1 MKPPVSKPVLLFV
14 AAVSTLIVIILWFGL
29 NPGKKGDETATFSS
43 VAGATAG
50 NSVPTNAPGQALP
63 KTGTTDGLPPVVP
76 ISLTNVIDAEEKLF
90 AQTDASA
97 QTLPQGTQVYGGI
110 EFWLQGMIHLQG
122 LAARDEEHRNF
133 RTNIIVSL
141 DQTNVTAD
149 GSSVTHLGSNIATIY
164 LLGGTR
170 YSTSKAGEKFA
181 EVILHYSDGS
191 TSSNAVEYNVHL
203 RDWWRFPYEEPARLP
218 NMLTKVA
225 WKGPSATRKD
235 HSLRLYRIAFINPYP
250 EKVIRSIEFASTMA
264 QPSLFICALT
274 LDPLG
279 AGARPDSLT
288 SQEMADP
295 ELDGQL
301 QLLVQDIEGHPLANA
316 SVSSSFSSASGS
328 PIGKKYTTDNT
339 GMALVR
345 FPDGELET
353 LDVSADHE
361 GYSGR
366 KMRWDLQGGDTIPA
380 SYTLKLGSEV
390 KIGGLIVDNGDNPV
404 PGATVSLYRFWS
416 GNDGSPDKKGEQA
429 AFSNQAQTT
438 DDQGHWQAKGL
449 PPDLLDHI
457 MFDVKHPDFVGTNI
471 NVTANAATE
480 KQLRDGTFKIVL
492 LRGLDVH
499 GHIVDDM
506 DNPISGATVW
516 AGRKFYRD
524 RQQTQSDDQ
533 GRFAFHNVTDGDTL
547 FSVMAQGHSPDSKTV
562 NVHTNM
568 SEIVFKL
575 KAGSV
580 IRAHVQDQSG
590 QPVADARVGL
600 EGRPGE
606 PAYDAYEFS
615 ANTDGQGNFSWDS
628 APDEP
633 MPFYIYHDGFEAK
646 RGVKLAPNQ
655 DNTVTMHPSRQLQGQ
670 VLDDTTDQPVTNFT
684 VRTGTASPDNSN
696 VYGVI
701 RDHEFSAV
709 DGRFNLSIDEESDN
723 AVYVTAGGYADKV
736 QKIPDAQNGIV
747 QMVVRLKPAAGLSGV
762 VLAPDGSPA
771 PGVNVAV
778 SGDPMRSNVQL
789 SNGRLRSYDSRSRIA
804 TTDADGKFN
813 IPSVPDDGTVVAAGD
828 PGFARAPLAEVRST
842 GIITL
847 QLWGRI
853 EGTLKSRGQPAAG
866 KDLLFNL
873 SIPGIS
879 TDFNGYKSTT
889 DDQGQFTMEKVPPGD
904 GAIVRLISTS
914 PNSWSWSDS
923 TPVTVKSG
931 ETTQVTLGDN
941 GTTLVGRVQY
951 NNPPTNDVAL
961 TYQGNLSGQ
970 MPPMPHFNSPT
981 EAQTYFKTPE
991 YQALMRL
998 HKNYAVEMSPDG
1010 SFSVEDV
1017 VPGTYTLHFFVRIN
1031 NGNPWAQ
1038 PPLAQGSTTITVPD
1052 AFSPTTPIDIGDV
1065 VLVPILS
1072 NPAGVTAPSAH
1083 NP

>member
-1 MKPPVSKPVLLFV
+1 MLTVV
-14 AAVSTLIVIILWFGL
+14 ILWFGQNQRKNGEEPATHSFVTGQSAT
-29 NPGKKGDETATFSS
+29 NPISTNGPAQGL
-43 VAGATAG
+43 AGAEA
-50 NSVPTNAPGQALP
+50 
-63 KTGTTDGLPPVVP
+63 TDGLPPVTP
-76 ISLTNVIDAEEKLF
+76 ISLTNVIDAAEKSF
-90 AQTDASA
+90 SQTDPSVQA
-97 QTLPQGTQVYGGI
+97 LPQGTQVYGGI

-122 LAARDEEHRNF
+122 LTARDEEHRNF
-133 RTNIIVSL
+133 RTQIIVSL

-170 YSTSKAGEKFA
+170 YGSSKTGEKFA
-181 EVILHYSDGS
+181 DVILHYSDGS

-203 RDWWRFPYEEPARLP
+203 RDWWRFPFEEPAQLP
-218 NMLTKVA
+218 NRLTKVA

-250 EKVIRSIEFASTMA
+250 EKVIRSIEFASSMA
-264 QPSLFICALT
+264 QPSLFVSAFT
-274 LDPLG
+274 LDPLA
-279 AGARPDSLT
+279 AGTRPDDLT

-301 QLLVQDIEGHPLANA
+301 QLLVEDTEGHPLANA
-316 SVSSSFSSASGS
+316 RVSSSFQGASGS
-328 PIGKKYTTDNT
+328 SSGKKYTTDNT

-345 FPDGELET
+345 FPDNGLET
-353 LDVSADHE
+353 LDVSAEHE

-366 KMRWDLQGGDTIPA
+366 KMRWDLQGGDTLPA
-380 SYTLKLGSEV
+380 SYTLKLGGEV
-390 KIGGLIVDNGDNPV
+390 KIGGLVVDTGENPIS
-404 PGATVSLYRFWS
+404 GATVSLNRFWT
-416 GNDGSPDKKGEQA
+416 GVDGSPDKKGEQP
-429 AFSNQAQTT
+429 AFSNQEQTT

-471 NVTANAATE
+471 TVTANATAE
-480 KQLRDGTFKIVL
+480 RQLRDETFKIVL
-492 LRGLDVH
+492 LRGLDVN
-499 GHIVDDM
+499 GHIVDDL
-506 DNPISGATVW
+506 DNPVPGATVW

-524 RQQTQSDDQ
+524 RQQTRSDDQ

-615 ANTDGQGNFSWDS
+615 ANTDSQGNFSWDS

-646 RGVKLAPNQ
+646 RGVKLAPDQ

-684 VRTGTASPDNSN
+684 VRTGTASPDNSD

-701 RDHEFSAV
+701 RNREFSAV
-709 DGRFNLSIDEESDN
+709 DGRFTLNIDEESDN

-736 QKIPDAQNGIV
+736 QKMPDAQNGTV
-747 QMVVRLKPAAGLSGV
+747 QMVVRLKPSAGLSGV

-789 SNGRLRSYDSRSRIA
+789 SNGRLRSYDDRSRIA
-804 TTDADGKFN
+804 TTGADGRFS
-813 IPSVPDDGTVVAAGD
+813 ISSVPDVGTVVAAGT

-853 EGTLKSRGQPAAG
+853 EGSLKSRGQPAAG

-873 SIPGIS
+873 SIPGIG

-889 DDQGQFTMEKVPPGD
+889 DNQGQFTMEKVPPGD

-941 GTTLVGRVQY
+941 GATLVGRIQF
-951 NNPPTNDVAL
+951 NNPPTNNVAL

-970 MPPMPHFNSPT
+970 MPPMPHFNSTT
-981 EAQTYFKTPE
+981 EAQAYFATPE
-991 YQALMRL
+991 YQALMRQ
-998 HKNYAVEMSPDG
+998 HKNYTVEMNPDG
-1010 SFSVEDV
+1010 SFNVDDV
-1017 VPGTYTLHFFVRIN
+1017 VPGTYSLHFFVRLN
-1031 NGNPWAQ
+1031 NGNSWAQ
-1038 PPLAQGSTTITVPD
+1038 PPIAQGSTTVTVPD
-1052 AFSPTTPIDIGDV
+1052 TFSPTTPIDIGEV
-1065 VLVPILS
+1065 VLAPIPS
-1072 NPAGVTAPSAH
+1072 TPPGINPPSFH

>member
-1 MKPPVSKPVLLFV
+1 VKLPVSRPVLLFV
-14 AAVSTLIVIILWFGL
+14 AAVTTLIVIILWFGSS
-29 NPGKKGDETATFSS
+29 PKKNGEETATSSS
-43 VAGATAG
+43 VAGATAR
-50 NSVPTNAPGQALP
+50 NSVPTNDLAQGLP
-63 KTGTTDGLPPVVP
+63 KAGTTDGLPPVVP
-76 ISLTNVIDAEEKLF
+76 ISLTNVIDAEEKNF

-97 QTLPQGTQVYGGI
+97 QILPQGTQVYGGI

-133 RTNIIVSL
+133 RTQIIVSL

-149 GSSVTHLGSNIATIY
+149 GSSVTHRGSNIATIY

-170 YSTSKAGEKFA
+170 YSSSKAGETFA
-181 EVILHYSDGS
+181 DLILHYSDGS

-203 RDWWRFPYEEPARLP
+203 RDWWRFPFEEPAQLP
-218 NMLTKVA
+218 NRLTKVA

-235 HSLRLYRIAFINPYP
+235 HSLRLYRVAFINPYP
-250 EKVIRSIEFASTMA
+250 EKVVRSIEFASTMA
-264 QPSLFICALT
+264 QPSLFVCALT
-274 LDPLG
+274 LDPLA
-279 AGARPDSLT
+279 AGARPDDLT

-295 ELDGQL
+295 GLDGQL
-301 QLLVQDIEGHPLANA
+301 QLLVEDTEGHPLADA
-316 SVSSSFSSASGS
+316 SVSSSFRSASGS
-328 PIGKKYTTDNT
+328 SSGKKYTTDNT
-339 GMALVR
+339 GTAFVR
-345 FPDGELET
+345 FPDGGLEM
-353 LDVSADHE
+353 LDVSAEHE

-366 KMRWDLQGGDTIPA
+366 KMRWDVQGGDRVPA
-380 SYTLKLGSEV
+380 SYTLKLGGEV
-390 KIGGLIVDNGDNPV
+390 KIGGLVVDNGENPIS
-404 PGATVSLYRFWS
+404 GATVSLFRFWS
-416 GNDGSPDKKGEQA
+416 GSDASPDKKGEQP
-429 AFSNQAQTT
+429 AFSNQNQTT
-438 DDQGHWQAKGL
+438 DDQGHWQANGI

-471 NVTANAATE
+471 NITANATTE
-480 KQLRDGTFKIVL
+480 RQLRDGTFKIVL
-492 LRGLDVH
+492 LRGLDVN
-499 GHIVDDM
+499 GHIVDDLE
-506 DNPISGATVW
+506 NPVSGATVW

-524 RQQTQSDDQ
+524 RQQTRSDDQ

-568 SEIVFKL
+568 GEIVFQL

-580 IRAHVQDQSG
+580 IRAHVQDQSD
-590 QPVADARVGL
+590 QPVADARVSL

-628 APDEP
+628 APAEP

-670 VLDDTTDQPVTNFT
+670 VLDDTTGQAVTNFT
-684 VRTGTASPDNSN
+684 VRTGTASPDNLD
-696 VYGVI
+696 VYGII

-709 DGRFNLSIDEESDN
+709 DGRFTLNLDEESDN

-736 QKIPDAQNGIV
+736 QKMPDAQNGFV
-747 QMVVRLKPAAGLSGV
+747 QMVVRLKPSAGLSGM

-778 SGDPMRSNVQL
+778 SGDPMHSNIQL
-789 SNGRLRSYDSRSRIA
+789 SDGRLRSYNDRSRIA
-804 TTDADGKFN
+804 TTGADGRFS
-813 IPSVPDDGTVVAAGD
+813 ISSVPDVGTVVAAGT
-828 PGFARAPLAEVRST
+828 PGFARAPLEEVRST

-853 EGTLKSRGQPAAG
+853 EGTLKIRGQPAAG

-873 SIPGIS
+873 SIPGIG

-889 DDQGQFTMEKVPPGD
+889 DDQGQFTMENVPPGD

-923 TPVTVKSG
+923 TSVTVKSG

-941 GTTLVGRVQY
+941 GATLVGRIQF

-981 EAQTYFKTPE
+981 DAQAYFATPE
-991 YQALMRL
+991 YQALMRQQ
-998 HKNYAVEMSPDG
+998 KNYTVEMNPDG
-1010 SFSVEDV
+1010 SFNVDDV
-1017 VPGTYTLHFFVRIN
+1017 VPGTYSLHFFVRLN

-1038 PPLAQGSTTITVPD
+1038 PPIAQGSTTVTVPD
-1052 AFSPTTPIDIGDV
+1052 TFSPTTPIDIGEV
-1065 VLVPILS
+1065 VIVPTPS
-1072 NPAGVTAPSAH
+1072 TAPGMTPSSFH